1 MGGYYLNSG
10 TKSIFDPFEGRVVR
24 ALQQHSIEA
33 ARRHVPECGEVM
45 LRGAYQPRL
54 LRTINA
60 GSRSAKIGAAAH
72 AHLSE
77 HQRGAILQD
86 EVYLAEAAAVIL
98 L

>member
-10 TKSIFDPFEGRVVR
+10 TKSIFDPFEGLAVS

-33 ARRHVPECGEVM
+33 ARWRVTECGEVM
-45 LRGAYQPRL
+45 LRGAYQPSL

-60 GSRSAKIGAAAH
+60 GGRSAKIATAAH
-72 AHLSE
+72 AYLNE
-77 HQRGAILQD
+77 HQCGAILQD